1 MTHAHQRRETLRYLT
16 SDALFWTSRL
26 VSSLPGLF
34 QKRLWSLTMLKK
46 ALWKMR
52 APHIRTWDCLRLC
65 GLGGLLD
72 LSGLSIL
79 VCSIRGWIQP
89 FVVLP
94 APSVTSL
101 DGCSQCDQHNDKNL
115 QGKRKCYPESSLKA
129 SDKFWKYIRDYFS
142 FSSDPKLFA
151 SSSLFLVFWF
161 LRGSPLSVQEVQ
173 HLEQFLPS

>member
-1 MTHAHQRRETLRYLT
+1 M
-16 SDALFWTSRL
+16 
-26 VSSLPGLF
+26 
-34 QKRLWSLTMLKK
+34 
-46 ALWKMR
+46 
-52 APHIRTWDCLRLC
+52 
-65 GLGGLLD
+65 GGLLD
-72 LSGLSIL
+72 LSGFSIL

-142 FSSDPKLFA
+142 FSFGPKLFA
-151 SSSLFLVFWF
+151 SSGLFLVF
-161 LRGSPLSVQEVQ
+161 
-173 HLEQFLPS
+173 

>member
-1 MTHAHQRRETLRYLT
+1 MPY
-16 SDALFWTSRL
+16 SG
-26 VSSLPGLF
+26 LPGLSQAF
-34 QKRLWSLTMLKK
+34 QGYFKRGYEV
-46 ALWKMR
+46 
-52 APHIRTWDCLRLC
+52 LRSSKRHCGRWEHCTSGPGTASRWLC

-72 LSGLSIL
+72 LSGFSIL

-101 DGCSQCDQHNDKNL
+101 DGYSQCDQHNDKNL

-142 FSSDPKLFA
+142 FSFGPKLFA
-151 SSSLFLVFWF
+151 SSGLFLVFWF
-161 LRGSPLSVQEVQ
+161 LRGSPQSVQEVQ